1 MCGIFGIVGNS
12 SDNKADIK
20 KLSRFAARRG
30 QDSSGVLTYNGKYN
44 ITRADFSISK
54 LIK

>member
-20 KLSRFAARRG
+20 KLSL
-30 QDSSGVLTYNGKYN
+30 SL
-44 ITRADFSISK
+44 IHSK
-54 LIK
+54 LDHSFMVWEKDSEMIDFFKSSR